1 LKDGIA
7 LDGFPGTG
15 LLNAIASECLIR
27 TSGTELFAVI
37 DSPEFPPLSI
47 ISNSIPHFPA
57 RLHVKEG
64 LKVAFFISE
73 FNIDPP
79 MQSTM
84 GKKILDWSMQNGC
97 RNSHYVPYTYFP
109 AQTSALRRYSCCHYC
124 FHTLSLRQMKRM
136 LFVPVTSLFLLAL
149 STFLQTVLQALTRI
163 LCSTFYAEK

>member
-1 LKDGIA
+1 LSIQIRTVREDRKLNLKDGIV
-7 LDGFPGTG
+7 LDRFPGIG
-15 LLNAIASECLIR
+15 LLNAIAAECLIR

-57 RLHVKEG
+57 RLHVNEG

-97 RNSHYVPYTYFP
+97 RLIISAAGILGTTQDKGENASDFYVFFYTLTELYQLSPIKVSF
-109 AQTSALRRYSCCHYC
+109 AIEYS
-124 FHTLSLRQMKRM
+124 SGPSK
-136 LFVPVTSLFLLAL
+136 S
-149 STFLQTVLQALTRI
+149 I
-163 LCSTFYAEK
+163 